1 MASRV
6 AGILGFAASATAMA
20 SLTVPAWNVRP
31 FCPNSPHFTCI
42 FASRSSSSGRCAEPL
57 TAAGGGVYAP
67 APAAHAFHLHICV
80 PLPIVRAVW
89 RPGLLE
95 PRRGK
100 VHCHSEPLPIV
111 VFRPPTA
118 AGGGVYAPAP
128 AAHAVRADADQLLHP
143 QQTMPHQEFCVE
155 VPDTTIGTDTIANNS
170 RWAFVA
176 EPTGSSVPAGG
187 WPVMIQ
193 LAIIDFNP
201 EIKSILK
208 NKGQC
213 GLDGNIPG
221 GHGFRRR

>member
-57 TAAGGGVYAP
+57 
-67 APAAHAFHLHICV
+67 
-80 PLPIVRAVW
+80 
-89 RPGLLE
+89 
-95 PRRGK
+95 
-100 VHCHSEPLPIV
+100 
-111 VFRPPTA
+111 TA